1 MHEIREPVEEPT
13 LKLNHSL
20 NLAGDISVN
29 LLLSKSLLEG
39 FDMDSVYVE
48 SRVERYEGA
57 VLTETTTHRLM
68 PVEQGNYYY
77 FTLDGLTAVE
87 MNNRISSVLYGSK
100 EGQPYY
106 SPTDT
111 YSIATYAYSQLNK
124 TGSSNALKTL
134 CADLLRYGA
143 KAQIYKN
150 YRTDSLADSAMTE
163 THRAYLS
170 DMEAVTFGNTNT
182 VLNDLDNAPILW
194 AGKALDL
201 NSKVTLKFVFDVG
214 AYKGEAEA
222 LSLVIR
228 YTDYTGKLQERRVSG
243 AEAYGTKEG
252 RYAFSFDG
260 LLAAELRTT
269 LTVQI
274 YEGSTPLSCS
284 LQYSADTYG
293 NNKTGTLLNLCKAL
307 FAYADSAKAY
317 FAG

>member
-1 MHEIREPVEEPT
+1 MNDRIR
-13 LKLNHSL
+13 
-20 NLAGDISVN
+20 
-29 LLLSKSLLEG
+29 
-39 FDMDSVYVE
+39 
-48 SRVERYEGA
+48 
-57 VLTETTTHRLM
+57 
-68 PVEQGNYYY
+68 
-77 FTLDGLTAVE
+77 
-87 MNNRISSVLYGSK
+87 SVLYGSK
-100 EGQPYY
+100 EGQSYY
-106 SPTDT
+106 SPTDD
-111 YSIATYAYSQLNK
+111 YSIADYAYSQLNK
-124 TGSSNALKTL
+124 SNSSDALRRL

-143 KAQIYKN
+143 MAQSYKG
-150 YRTDSLADSAMTE
+150 YRTDAPADGKLTE
-163 THRAYLS
+163 AQKGYLS
-170 DMEAVTFGNTNT
+170 DLNAVTFGNINGE
-182 VLNDLDNAPILW
+182 LNDNPAPEVLW

>member
-124 TGSSNALKTL
+124 TGSSNVLKTL

-194 AGKALDL
+194 AGKALNL
-201 NSKVTLKFVFDVG
+201 ESKVALKLIFRPNTYEGNLSDLRLHISYRDVNGNEKTLTLTEPEQ
-214 AYKGEAEA
+214 YNEEKGLYTFT
-222 LSLVIR
+222 LS
-228 YTDYTGKLQERRVSG
+228 E
-243 AEAYGTKEG
+243 
-252 RYAFSFDG
+252 
-260 LLAAELRTT
+260 LLAAELRT
-269 LTVQI
+269 VVSAQI
-274 YEGSTPLSCS
+274 YEGQSPLSAT
-284 LQYSADTYG
+284 LQYSPDTYG
-293 NNKTGTLLNLCKAL
+293 NNKTGNLLTLCKAL
-307 FAYADSAKAY
+307 FAYSDSAKAY
-317 FAG
+317 FLS